1 MVPATTFTAT
11 VAGILAVSVA
21 IVHAAVWGVWG
32 LFGG

>member
-11 VAGILAVSVA
+11 ITAILVLAIAV
-21 IVHAAVWGVWG
+21 VHSAVWGVWG